1 MRRLSR
7 FTRWLLVTLTLMAV
21 AGIGAWAYTALTSQ
35 GTVTIDECLS
45 WVGTNTFDVQLY
57 PQGSDT
63 RTLTLANASPDAIDV
78 DLIST
83 ITPDLKGV
91 TIDIDSKITVPASGQ
106 ASFDVVVNASKSAE
120 PNTYS
125 ILIEVSR

>member
-1 MRRLSR
+1 
-7 FTRWLLVTLTLMAV
+7 MAIV
-21 AGIGAWAYTALTSQ
+21 GIGAWAYVALTGT
-35 GTVTIDECLS
+35 GTVRVDECLS
-45 WVGTNTFDVQLY
+45 WVGSNTFDVTLY

-63 RTLTLANASPDAIDV
+63 RTLTLANASPDDISID
-78 DLIST
+78 LLST

-91 TIDIDSKITVPASGQ
+91 TIDISKKITVPANGQ

-120 PNTYS
+120 PNVYS

>member
-1 MRRLSR
+1 MKHLSR
-7 FTRWLLVTLTLMAV
+7 FTRWLLITLTLMAIV
-21 AGIGAWAYTALTSQ
+21 GIGAWAYTALTSQ

-45 WVGTNTFDVQLY
+45 WVGSNTFDVQLY

-63 RTLTLANASPDAIDV
+63 RTLTLANASPDDISI

-91 TIDIDSKITVPASGQ
+91 TIDIPNKVTIPANGQ

-120 PNTYS
+120 PNVYN
-125 ILIEVSR
+125 ILIEINR